1 MDELDDL
8 AIKAEIDGISKRI
21 NEIVDKLKTFEP
33 DSKEDNVPDT
43 DQYFNSWKGIKPKAV
58 REFLLKSQNL
68 MPVKAKI
75 MSPFQTI
82 GSFLKDSNA
91 DGINRRMRT
100 CWSRWIIFI

>member
-43 DQYFNSWKGIKPKAV
+43 DQYFNS
-58 REFLLKSQNL
+58 
-68 MPVKAKI
+68 
-75 MSPFQTI
+75 
-82 GSFLKDSNA
+82 
-91 DGINRRMRT
+91 
-100 CWSRWIIFI
+100 